1 MGAMLRRFCAVS
13 FCHRLP
19 EPGKLTSRPH
29 IQVNAKNANHTIL
42 ILNAILNSECLTA
55 LQTRLMVSQLLKEFA

>member
-29 IQVNAKNANHTIL
+29 IQVNAKNAKRD
-42 ILNAILNSECLTA
+42 AKKKQSQMQKA
-55 LQTRLMVSQLLKEFA
+55 RLAKEFDTNRSAGFSFLG